1 MKKNKNSRIIVTLE
15 CTNHHITDINQKPA
29 LRYTTTKNRRNTTNK
44 LLLKK
49 YCPQCNNHS
58 IFKEIK

>member
-15 CTNHHITDINQKPA
+15 CTNNHIDTMYHKFT

-49 YCPQCNNHS
+49 YCPQCNSHS

>member
-15 CTNHHITDINQKPA
+15 CTNSHTPNRKQKSA
-29 LRYTTTKNRRNTTNK
+29 FRYTTTKNRRNTTNK

-49 YCPQCNNHS
+49 HCPRCNSHS